1 MIKLSKAEKPQ
12 VLVDLAEQWTNEYLD
27 CLRRDEKPSE
37 TIAHRYNN
45 KAIKD
50 TLEKETFG
58 KCAY

>member
-37 TIAHRYNN
+37 TI
-45 KAIKD
+45 KTEVKTD
-50 TLEKETFG
+50 KS
-58 KCAY
+58 C

>member
-45 KAIKD
+45 K
-50 TLEKETFG
+50 
-58 KCAY
+58 